1 MELIEFYLN
10 KIKKFILLDDTQTVI
25 VRQVLDDFYRELVD
39 NATKEKIWMEGYL
52 EGKGYEE
59 GKDYEKRRGCAY
71 CDQSD

>member
-10 KIKKFILLDDTQTVI
+10 KIKKFILLDDTQAVI

>member
-39 NATKEKIWMEGYL
+39 NATKEKNMDGGL
-52 EGKGYEE
+52 
-59 GKDYEKRRGCAY
+59 
-71 CDQSD
+71 S